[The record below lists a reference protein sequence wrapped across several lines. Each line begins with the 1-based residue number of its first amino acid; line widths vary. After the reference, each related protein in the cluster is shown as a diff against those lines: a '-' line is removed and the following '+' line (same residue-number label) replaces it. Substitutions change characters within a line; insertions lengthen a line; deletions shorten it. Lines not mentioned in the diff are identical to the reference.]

1 MNSINSNIIV
11 VNREITPKTDSNTST
26 FSVDR
31 SQKIFKILKEEFLFW
46 KLNKNFTDVVKETVR
61 SYMLNLL
68 SFFLYHSIFEYRT
81 LIRISKVKK

>member
-31 SQKIFKILKEEFLFW
+31 SQKIFKIMKEKCLFW
-46 KLNKNFTDVVKETVR
+46 NLYKSFTDVVMETVR
-61 SYMLNLL
+61 SL
-68 SFFLYHSIFEYRT
+68 H
-81 LIRISKVKK
+81 VKLA